1 MVVNGGG
8 ADVQIPRSPQVADIF
23 TQRRSCVWCEK
34 GHQEKMAQMY
44 AQNRGRPSLLQ
55 GLDALADET
64 ITKVK
69 LGSNVQIIRAQPER
83 KSLVS
88 ANGCPDGARL

>member
-1 MVVNGGG
+1 
-8 ADVQIPRSPQVADIF
+8 
-23 TQRRSCVWCEK
+23 
-34 GHQEKMAQMY
+34 MAQMY
-44 AQNRGRPSLLQ
+44 AQDRGRPSLLQ

-69 LGSNVQIIRAQPER
+69 LRSNVQTLIRARPER

-88 ANGCPDGARL
+88 AKGCPDGARL

>member
-1 MVVNGGG
+1 
-8 ADVQIPRSPQVADIF
+8 
-23 TQRRSCVWCEK
+23 
-34 GHQEKMAQMY
+34 MAQMY

-69 LGSNVQIIRAQPER
+69 LGSNVQTLIRAQPEQ

-88 ANGCPDGARL
+88 AKGCPDGAQS